1 MSKAFTI
8 ASVVILL
15 TVGILFSLALIGQDN
30 QQRSAFFT
38 AALIAADSTEV
49 ANLHY
54 VGAKKCRIC
63 HLDIYDSWQK
73 SKHAKAMSLLDDEQ
87 RADESCV
94 RCHSTGKKADGTLI
108 ENVECEA
115 CHGPGS
121 EYRKMRVMKN
131 LDKAIQLG
139 LIVNDEAVCVGCHNE
154 ASPTF
159 KGFTYVPG
167 DPDGIHIMPSAAKS
181 R

>member
-8 ASVVILL
+8 TSVVILL
-15 TVGILFSLALIGQDN
+15 TVGILFSLALLGQDN
-30 QQRSAFFT
+30 QERNAFFT
-38 AALIAADSTEV
+38 AALIAADSTEA
-49 ANLHY
+49 ANLEY

-63 HLDIYDSWQK
+63 HMDIYESWK
-73 SKHAKAMSLLDDEQ
+73 ISKHAKAMSLLNDEQ
-87 RADESCV
+87 RTDAACE
-94 RCHSTGKKADGTLI
+94 RCHSTGKMADGTLI
-108 ENVECEA
+108 NNVECEA

-131 LDKAIQLG
+131 LDKAVQLG
-139 LIVNDEAVCVGCHNE
+139 LIVNDESVCVGCHNE

-167 DPDGIHIMPSAAKS
+167 QTEGIHILPSATKS